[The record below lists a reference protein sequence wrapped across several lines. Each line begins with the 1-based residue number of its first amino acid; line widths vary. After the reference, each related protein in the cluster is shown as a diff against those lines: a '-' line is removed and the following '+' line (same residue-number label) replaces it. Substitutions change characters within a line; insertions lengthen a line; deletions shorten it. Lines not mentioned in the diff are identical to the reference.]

1 MRGLRSRWTVV
12 ALVPAFFLAG
22 FGIVAALTGGSDEP
36 DSASESPQAGTAPEG
51 AEVVTVIGGTDP
63 GAREAGTGR
72 TTTTGGGP
80 SGGGEATTTGGN
92 GGGGG
97 AGTGGPP
104 PAPPPGEIV
113 VDYGRWEGIFELENP
128 EIFPDFA
135 QATLAAGLTYRGGVD
150 CPVGLV
156 RVKVWF
162 FGEPGLVGTAL
173 WESAQSTGEG
183 GEVTG
188 REPLPLEAYGTI
200 SQEATSAAVRVLSVE
215 CL

>member
-22 FGIVAALTGGSDEP
+22 FGLVAALAGGSNEP
-36 DSASESPQAGTAPEG
+36 DAASEPPQPGTAPGG
-51 AEVVTVIGGTDP
+51 AEVVTVIGETDP
-63 GAREAGTGR
+63 AGTPPG
-72 TTTTGGGP
+72 TGAATTTG
-80 SGGGEATTTGGN
+80 SGFGASGGEATTTGGR
-92 GGGGG
+92 GGGG
-97 AGTGGPP
+97 AGGGAP
-104 PAPPPGEIV
+104 PAPPPGQIV
-113 VDYGRWEGIFELENP
+113 VDYDRWEGIFELDGP
-128 EIFPDFA
+128 ELVPDFG
-135 QATLAAGLTYRGGVD
+135 QATLAAGLAYRGGVD

-188 REPLPLEAYGTI
+188 REPLPFEAYGQI
-200 SQEATSAAVRVLSVE
+200 DQEATSAAVRFTAVE